1 MCKSENLTAALEE
14 LVDAH
19 SVHDV
24 LLDLA
29 FICAE
34 KADHI
39 QANYNAL
46 GEDRA
51 LIKAWQKAGR
61 ICDVAQAKVQ
71 V

>member
-1 MCKSENLTAALEE
+1 MQTKNLTAALEE

-19 SVHDV
+19 SVHAV

-39 QANYNAL
+39 QANYNVL
-46 GEDRA
+46 GEDKA

-61 ICDVAQAKVQ
+61 ICDTAQAKVE

>member
-1 MCKSENLTAALEE
+1 MPTKNLTAALEA

-19 SVHDV
+19 GVHAV

-34 KADHI
+34 KADHVRSNWRDEI
-39 QANYNAL
+39 TA
-46 GEDRA
+46 
-51 LIKAWQKAGR
+51 KAWMKASKV
-61 ICDVAQAKVQ
+61 CDVAQAKVE